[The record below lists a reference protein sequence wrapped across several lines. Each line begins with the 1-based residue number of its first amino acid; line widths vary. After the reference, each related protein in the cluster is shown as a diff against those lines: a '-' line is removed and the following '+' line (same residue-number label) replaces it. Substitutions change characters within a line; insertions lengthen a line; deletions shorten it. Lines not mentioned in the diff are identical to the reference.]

1 MPGYRRTTGSFEIQI
16 ADDYQFDLMIAE
28 QSSGLEVGID
38 EIAGGL
44 VNGILIES
52 SNLYVQDEF

>member
-1 MPGYRRTTGSFEIQI
+1 
-16 ADDYQFDLMIAE
+16 MIAE